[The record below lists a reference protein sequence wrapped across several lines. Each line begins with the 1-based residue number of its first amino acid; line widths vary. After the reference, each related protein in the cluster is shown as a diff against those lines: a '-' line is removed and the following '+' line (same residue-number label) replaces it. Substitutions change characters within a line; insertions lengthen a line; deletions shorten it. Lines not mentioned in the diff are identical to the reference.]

1 MLKRPIFVFALIFTL
16 LPLFRCEAAEEG
28 AMRPAI
34 VKTVQV
40 QLVADSENA
49 NYEVYRAMDGDVNT
63 MWHTQFSSPPNIH
76 QCPHP
81 IPCGYSYAC
90 GYDHTDATV
99 PNRPGTMPLP
109 LGTERLP
116 WIGTHGHDEAKE
128 AGDTRSLL
136 FGIAKKPGNNARG
149 PHALGMDL
157 GGVYTLTGFTYTP
170 RVDQGNGTFSKYEL
184 YLAKDV
190 ENGKAVFGE
199 AIASGEFS
207 GAEKTYTIDFGKA
220 VEARYLKFVN
230 VASRSGDTWGSVA
243 ECQPIAKG
251 YRFVASRGG
260 QLPPDAKLI
269 SRVPNDP
276 KDPFYQLPHTEPG
289 ATYISWGPLKDD
301 SALQECINEWN
312 LLAERFKTPLYWDA
326 IKDEVASPAALI
338 FPEDCDPL
346 DVVFRRLVA
355 LAEDQGWNQDSEFA
369 SIVKDIPIDNL
380 YERFRSFCTVCSIRN
395 RMMLSS
401 VYSPLTPPGV
411 PKEYLF
417 VKRHRSTFQHM
428 CDQFYG
434 ATQRPGGGLFVINI
448 ETGAVRNLLENSVV
462 ESGRLQGRKLDK
474 GSFLS
479 PDVSFDGTKI
489 AFAYVECEGPID
501 HVWTLDVTRGHWDI
515 GRSYHI
521 FTCNADGSELR
532 QITDGT
538 WNDFDPCWLPN
549 GRMAF
554 ISERRNGYLRCGR
567 ECPTYTLYDMNPD
580 GTQMRC
586 LSFHETNEWNPSV
599 THDGK
604 IVYTRWDYV
613 DRYGCVVHHPWF
625 TTLDGRDPREVH
637 GNYSHRHRRAD
648 TEMSVRAIP
657 DSHKF
662 IATGGPHHGQF
673 FGSIVM
679 IDPRAEDDDAMGP
692 VKRLT
697 PDVGFPES
705 QGGGQV
711 YGTPWPLSEKYF
723 LCVADFAYQ
732 PGASIPGFEGG
743 PYGRGNYGI
752 YLCDIHGNRELIY
765 RDPDIACMSPMP
777 LAARPM
783 PATMPTASRDIAS
796 IEHEPYLGLRKGSRI
811 EKQEADGNVSEN
823 TQATGTL
830 SLMNVYDSYRQFP
843 EGTKIKE
850 LRVIQILPMTMPSGY
865 HPHEIGIRE
874 GSSGDSVNLAR
885 YVLGTVPVE
894 DDGSAHFEM
903 PAQIEFMFQAID
915 ENGLAVQSMRSSS
928 YVQPGE
934 MLSCIGCHERKSGGT
949 TLPDVPPKAMLRPA
963 SVIKPETV
971 PGAYPFSYPLLV
983 QPVLDQHCV
992 DCHAKP
998 ESNTFSL
1005 AKDPIGGN
1013 KFYTSY
1019 NNLAG
1024 RYGFTAYG
1032 DPLRTTP
1039 GQFGA
1044 HAAPL
1049 YKILNEGHYDVKL
1062 SDDEMHRIVL
1072 WLDCLS
1078 NFYGVYEKEGGI
1090 AQLRGEIAWPT
1101 LE

>member
-1 MLKRPIFVFALIFTL
+1 MFQRPFFIYVFVFIL
-16 LPLFRCEAAEEG
+16 LPLAHAEAAD
-28 AMRPAI
+28 
-34 VKTVQV
+34 VKTVPV
-40 QLVADSENA
+40 QLFASSENA
-49 NYEVYRAMDGDVNT
+49 DYEAYRAMDGDARSI
-63 MWHTQFSSPPNIH
+63 WHTQFSSEPSVH
-76 QCPHP
+76 LCPHP

-90 GYDHTDATV
+90 GYDHPGATV
-99 PNRPGTMPLP
+99 PAASGTMPLP
-109 LGTERLP
+109 EGAERLT
-116 WIGTHGHDEAKE
+116 WIGAHAEAKDADATWAE
-128 AGDTRSLL
+128 L
-136 FGIAKKPGNNARG
+136 FDIPKKRGNDSAP
-149 PHALGMDL
+149 PHALGIDL

-170 RVDQGNGTFSKYEL
+170 RNDNTNGTFGKYEL
-184 YLAKDV
+184 YLARGTK
-190 ENGKAVFGE
+190 NGKAAFVE
-199 AIASGEFS
+199 PIARGEFS
-207 GAEKTYTIDFGKA
+207 GKEKTYTINFTEP
-220 VEARYLKFVN
+220 VETRYLKFVEI
-230 VASRSGDTWGSVA
+230 SSLSGQPFGSIA
-243 ECQPIAKG
+243 ECQPIAEG
-251 YRFVASRGG
+251 YRFVASGGG
-260 QLPPDAKLI
+260 QLQSGARLVARIPDVANN
-269 SRVPNDP
+269 P
-276 KDPFYQLPHTEPG
+276 E
-289 ATYISWGPLKDD
+289 
-301 SALQECINEWN
+301 LQERISEWN

-326 IKDEVASPAALI
+326 IQDEVASSASLI
-338 FPEDCDPL
+338 MPEDRDPL
-346 DVVFRRLVA
+346 DVAMRRMSA
-355 LAEDQGWNQDSEFA
+355 LLDNMGVDLDMAIDF
-369 SIVKDIPIDNL
+369 SIPVENTDA
-380 YERFRSFCTVCSIRN
+380 RFKAFCDLCSLRKN
-395 RMMLSS
+395 FMLQQRG
-401 VYSPLTPPGV
+401 VSPLLADNS
-411 PKEYLF
+411 PKEFLF
-417 VKRHRSTFQHM
+417 IKRHRSTYDHM

-434 ATQRPGGGLFVINI
+434 RSQPAGGGLFVLNI
-448 ETGAVRNLLENSVV
+448 ETGEVRNLLENSII
-462 ESGRLQGRKLDK
+462 EFGRLKGQKLDK

-479 PDVSFDGTKI
+479 PDVSFDGKKI
-489 AFAYVECEGPID
+489 AFAYVECEGPLHKHID
-501 HVWTLDVTRGHWDI
+501 TLDITQGHSDI

-521 FTCNADGSELR
+521 FTCNADGSDLQ

-567 ECPTYTLYDMNPD
+567 DCPTYTLFDMNPD

-604 IVYTRWDYV
+604 ILYTRWDYV
-613 DRYGCVVHHPWF
+613 DRYGCIVHHPWV
-625 TTLDGRDPREVH
+625 TTLDGRDPRQIH
-637 GNYSHRHRRAD
+637 GNYSHRHRRPDA
-648 TEMSVRAIP
+648 EFSSRAIP

-662 IATGGPHHGQF
+662 IATAGPHHGQF

-679 IDPRAEDDDAMGP
+679 VDPRAEDDDAMGP

-697 PDVGFPES
+697 PDIGFPES

-711 YGTPWPLSEKYF
+711 FGTPWPLSEDYF

-752 YLCDIHGNRELIY
+752 YLCDIHGNRELLY
-765 RDPDIACMSPMP
+765 RDPDIASMSPMP

-783 PATMPTASRDIAS
+783 PHALPTTYDLAS

-811 EKQEADGNVSEN
+811 EKQEADGKVSES
-823 TQATGTL
+823 TQATGLLALT
-830 SLMNVYDSYRQFP
+830 NVYDSYRDFP

-850 LRVIQILPMTMPSGY
+850 LRIIQILPMTMPSGY
-865 HPHEIGIRE
+865 NPHEIGIRE
-874 GSSGDSVNLAR
+874 GTSLDSVNLAR

-894 DDGSAHFEM
+894 EDGSAYFEM
-903 PAQIEFMFQAID
+903 PAQVEFLFQALD

-934 MLSCIGCHERKSGGT
+934 TLSCVGCHEHKSGVAPT
-949 TLPDVPPKAMLRPA
+949 VQPTATQRPA
-963 SVIKPETV
+963 SKIKPETV
-971 PGAYPFSYPLLV
+971 QGAYPFSYPLLV
-983 QPVLDQHCV
+983 QPVLDKHCV

-1024 RYGFTAYG
+1024 KYGFTNYG
-1032 DPLRTTP
+1032 DPLRTIP
-1039 GQFGA
+1039 GKFGA

-1049 YKILNEGHYDVKL
+1049 YKILKDGHYDVKL

-1072 WLDCLS
+1072 WLDCLT
-1078 NFYGVYEKEGGI
+1078 NFYGVYEKDGGI

>member
-1 MLKRPIFVFALIFTL
+1 MLKKTIFVFTLIFTL
-16 LPLFRCEAAEEG
+16 MPLFKCDAAD
-28 AMRPAI
+28 

-40 QLVADSENA
+40 QLFADSENA

-63 MWHTQFSSPPNIH
+63 MWHTQFSGEPDIH
-76 QCPHP
+76 LCPHP

-90 GYDHTDATV
+90 GYDHPGATV
-99 PNRPGTMPLP
+99 PAAPGTMPLP
-109 LGTERLP
+109 EGAQRLP
-116 WIGTHGHDEAKE
+116 WIGVAEIAQEADD
-128 AGDTRSLL
+128 ARSEI
-136 FGIAKKPGNNARG
+136 FGIAKKRGNNPRG
-149 PHALGMDL
+149 PHTLGVDL
-157 GGVYTLTGFTYTP
+157 GDVYPLTGFTYTP
-170 RVDQGNGTFSKYEL
+170 RTDHGNGTFGKYEL
-184 YLAKDV
+184 YLAKDTV
-190 ENGKAVFGE
+190 DGKALFGE
-199 AIASGEFS
+199 PVASGEFT
-207 GAEKTYTIDFGKA
+207 GRERTYTLDFGKT
-220 VEARYLKFVN
+220 VETRYLKFVA
-230 VASRSGDTWGSVA
+230 VTSAGGYASVA
-243 ECQPIAKG
+243 ECQPIAEG
-251 YRFVASRGG
+251 FRFVASRGG
-260 QLPPDAKLI
+260 QLHPDAKLVARI
-269 SRVPNDP
+269 PDV
-276 KDPFYQLPHTEPG
+276 KDNP
-289 ATYISWGPLKDD
+289 
-301 SALQECINEWN
+301 ALQERIDEWN
-312 LLAERFKTPLYWDA
+312 LLAERFKTPLYWGA
-326 IKDEVASPAALI
+326 IKDEVASEASLI
-338 FPEDCDPL
+338 HPEDRDPL
-346 DVVFRRLVA
+346 DVVFRRLTA
-355 LAEDQGWNQDSEFA
+355 LLEDHGWNQDSELDE
-369 SIVKDIPIDNL
+369 IIQNTPMDDL
-380 YERFRSFCTVCSIRN
+380 YERFRAFCTVCDIRKT
-395 RMMLSS
+395 MMLTS
-401 VYSPLTPPGV
+401 VHSPLTPPDA
-411 PKEYLF
+411 PREFLF
-417 VKRHRSTFQHM
+417 IKRHRSAYDHM

-434 ATQRPGGGLFVINI
+434 RSQPAGGGLFVLNV

-462 ESGRLQGRKLDK
+462 QSGRLAGQKLDK

-479 PDVSFDGTKI
+479 PDVSFCGTKV
-489 AFAYVECEGPID
+489 AFAYVECEGELHKHID
-501 HVWTLDVTRGHWDI
+501 TLDITRGHSEI

-567 ECPTYTLYDMNPD
+567 DCPTYTLFDMNPD

-599 THDGK
+599 TNDGK
-604 IVYTRWDYV
+604 IIYTRWDYV
-613 DRYGCVVHHPWF
+613 DRYGCIVHHPWI

-648 TEMSVRAIP
+648 MEMSARAIP
-657 DSHKF
+657 GSHKF
-662 IATGGPHHGQF
+662 IATGAPHHGQF

-679 IDPRAEDDDAMGP
+679 IDPRVEDDDAMGP

-711 YGTPWPLSEKYF
+711 YGTPWPLSEDYF

-752 YLCDIHGNRELIY
+752 YLCDLHGNRELLY
-765 RDPDIACMSPMP
+765 RDPDIASMSPMP

-783 PATMPTASRDIAS
+783 PDVVATASRDIAS
-796 IEHEPYLGLRKGSRI
+796 IEHEPYVGLRKGGRI
-811 EKQEADGNVSEN
+811 EKQEADGKISDPHS
-823 TQATGTL
+823 QAFGTL
-830 SLMNVYDSYRQFP
+830 SLMNVYDSYRPFP
-843 EGTKIKE
+843 DGAKITD
-850 LRVIQILPMTMPSGY
+850 LRIIQLLPMSVPSGY
-865 HPHEIGIRE
+865 NPHDIGVRE

-885 YVLGTVPVE
+885 FVLGTVPVE
-894 DDGSAHFEM
+894 EDGSAHFEM
-903 PAQIEFMFQAID
+903 PAQVEFLFQALD

-949 TLPDVPPKAMLRPA
+949 TLPAEPPMAMLRAA
-963 SVIKPETV
+963 SKIRPETV

-983 QPVLDQHCV
+983 QPVLDKHCV
-992 DCHAKP
+992 DCHADP

-1013 KFYTSY
+1013 RFYASY

-1024 RYGFTAYG
+1024 RYGFTSYG
-1032 DPLRTTP
+1032 DPLRTIP
-1039 GQFGA
+1039 GKFGA

-1049 YKILNEGHYDVKL
+1049 YKILKEGHHDVKL
-1062 SDDEMHRIVL
+1062 SDEEMHRIVL

-1078 NFYGVYEKEGGI
+1078 NFYGVYEKEGGE